1 MKTWIFALGFL
12 LWGGTLAA
20 QVRESLAI
28 GKALPMEDWKMES
41 VEGEEVS
48 LIDEMGPQGLLVIF
62 SCNTCPYVIKAQ
74 DRTQELIDYALE
86 REIGVIIL
94 NSNQAQR
101 DGVDSR
107 EAMADYAQEHGY
119 TVPYVMDD
127 DSRLADAFGATR
139 TPEVFL
145 FNKEKVLVYKGAM
158 EDQPANPPASEQIFL
173 QMAIDHML
181 AEKPID
187 PEHTVSV
194 GCTIKRK

>member
-12 LWGGTLAA
+12 LLGGTLAA

-127 DSRLADAFGATR
+127 
-139 TPEVFL
+139 
-145 FNKEKVLVYKGAM
+145 
-158 EDQPANPPASEQIFL
+158 
-173 QMAIDHML
+173 
-181 AEKPID
+181 
-187 PEHTVSV
+187 
-194 GCTIKRK
+194 